1 MAERRKKND
10 GERETEEQRLQDIE
24 AALALGLGHRLKT
37 LQKQWGLSSPAFE
50 RLTEKAQAN
59 ILAEAQK
66 TSRFRRAAMLRKV
79 QIATQ
84 RAMEEKKYGY
94 VAALVAREE
103 QLSSGLGNAEWCEEV
118 VGKLGP
124 APVRQEEALIY
135 ARRALLLNLPNI
147 LRDPSLS
154 TKERT
159 WLLNDTCAKLG
170 ITHDRAG
177 IEELAEKLEGKKKR
191 RGQSV
196 KPLAP
201 GQWKGR
207 GHAAVDAEEPSP
219 GGGRT

>member
-1 MAERRKKND
+1 MAARAKKQAER
-10 GERETEEQRLQDIE
+10 EAEEQRLQDLE
-24 AALALGLGHRLKT
+24 TALALGLGHRLKA
-37 LQKQWGLSSPAFE
+37 LQKQWGLDARDFE
-50 RLTEKAQAN
+50 QLIERAQAN

-79 QIATQ
+79 QIAIQ

-94 VAALVAREE
+94 VAALVTREE
-103 QLSSGLGNAEWCEEV
+103 QLSSGLGNVEWCEEV
-118 VGKLGP
+118 ATKLGP
-124 APVRQEEALIY
+124 VPERQEEALLF

-177 IEELAEKLEGKKKR
+177 IEDLADRLEGEKKKR
-191 RGQSV
+191 DQAP
-196 KPLAP
+196 KKIKP

-207 GHAAVDAEEPSP
+207 GHAPVDPEEPTS
-219 GGGRT
+219 GSG